1 MNASPGDPRIRGV
14 RKLDVCNV
22 TAHSGKPS
30 GQNNSGGKESQQ
42 ICCVRID
49 PCASIWEGRTN
60 RSQATIWNGMWPES
74 RRVRHE
80 RDQGHVHRGH
90 NPEKNEIHGD
100 LACGTTHPIPANT
113 PPWIEHD
120 LEALRNMHSTQNSHI
135 PRSEGSGEKQ
145 WRILTATSRA
155 TQPTRRA
162 AQSTHRKPK
171 TSHCSAHIR
180 RRKKWWRK
188 ARLSAATARRR
199 RRRAR
204 R

>member
-1 MNASPGDPRIRGV
+1 MRGCGRTTAVNASPGDPRIRGV

-113 PPWIEHD
+113 K
-120 LEALRNMHSTQNSHI
+120 AVCTCMCATN
-135 PRSEGSGEKQ
+135 EGSMCGMNVYKKS
-145 WRILTATSRA
+145 L
-155 TQPTRRA
+155 RRK
-162 AQSTHRKPK
+162 R
-171 TSHCSAHIR
+171 TSHS
-180 RRKKWWRK
+180 
-188 ARLSAATARRR
+188 
-199 RRRAR
+199 
-204 R
+204 